1 MIRDEIINALQ
12 SVTKEKEVHLET
24 PEIETYGDYS
34 SNIAMQQAVR
44 VKEPFDKAQGKQE
57 SKRVKDKNQS
67 PHHIAEEIKK
77 KLIKLT
83 EVTKLIER
91 IEVAGPGFI
100 NFWLSKAALLK
111 NLADITEKKEIS
123 GQKEILKGKRYLLE
137 HTSPNTIKSLHL
149 GHVRNNVLGMAVH
162 NLLEKVGADVFLD
175 AINNDRGIHVM
186 KAVWA
191 YQKYGKGKSPGK
203 NEKPDAFV
211 DGFYVMGVKEE
222 VNDIVKNE
230 MQELLR
236 KWEAEDEKV
245 RASWK
250 KLREWTLT

>member
-137 HTSPNTIKSLHL
+137 HTSPNTIKSWD
-149 GHVRNNVLGMAVH
+149 VC
-162 NLLEKVGADVFLD
+162 LE
-175 AINNDRGIHVM
+175 
-186 KAVWA
+186 
-191 YQKYGKGKSPGK
+191 
-203 NEKPDAFV
+203 
-211 DGFYVMGVKEE
+211 DG
-222 VNDIVKNE
+222 
-230 MQELLR
+230 
-236 KWEAEDEKV
+236 KV
-245 RASWK
+245 RIKKSNWMQNFINKLIFRKYWK
-250 KLREWTLT
+250 RVWDESCK